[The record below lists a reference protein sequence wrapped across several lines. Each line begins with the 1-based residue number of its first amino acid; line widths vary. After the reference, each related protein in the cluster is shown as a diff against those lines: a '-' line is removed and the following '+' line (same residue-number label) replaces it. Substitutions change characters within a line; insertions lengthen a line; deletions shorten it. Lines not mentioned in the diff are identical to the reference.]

1 MFKMSSTEEERT
13 MAYVHT
19 AAPGRRLYPVPCRPA
34 REAIDGLCAIPT
46 PNISDSLGKLSPG
59 AGRLLPYHRGGKL
72 AGPAFTV
79 RVPPGDNLLV
89 YKAIAAAE
97 PGDVLVIDAGGL
109 TEQATIGE
117 IMTTWAAQR
126 GLAGIV
132 VWGAVR
138 DVDILA
144 RNDFPVYACGQTHRG
159 PYKDGPG
166 EINIPI
172 SIGGMLVAPGDLLV
186 GDASGVVAVPFD
198 DIDFVLREA
207 AAIQR
212 REDRLVADIEAGNYD
227 SAWIDELLRERGYA
241 V

>member
-1 MFKMSSTEEERT
+1 MTHNE
-13 MAYVHT
+13 T
-19 AAPGRRLYPVPCRPA
+19 AAPGRRLFPMPHRPA
-34 REAIDGLCAIPT
+34 ADTIDRLRAIPT

-59 AGRLLPYHRGGKL
+59 AGRLQPYHRGGRL

-126 GLAGIV
+126 GLAGMV

-166 EINIPI
+166 EINIPV

-207 AAIQR
+207 SAIQR
-212 REDRLVADIEAGNYD
+212 REDGLVAEIQAGRYD
-227 SAWIDELLRERGYA
+227 AAWIDEMLRERGYL